1 MKVQIKRIYD
11 EPDGGD
17 GLRVLVDRLWPRGL
31 KKEEAVMD
39 RWLKEVAPSPALR
52 KWYGHEPAKF
62 EAFAERYRQELV
74 DEAHASA
81 WAELQGLYR
90 DGPIT
95 LMTASRL
102 LDHSGAAVLARL
114 LAASSG

>member
-11 EPDGGD
+11 MPDGGD

-31 KKEEAVMD
+31 KKEEAAMD

-74 DEAHASA
+74 DEAHAPA
-81 WAELQGLYR
+81 WEELQALCE
-90 DGPIT
+90 DGPVT
-95 LMTASRL
+95 LLTASRL
-102 LDHSGAAVLARL
+102 LHQSGAAVLARL
-114 LAASSG
+114 LTERSG